1 MNFPNWQR
9 EKWIEYPGNPIVGRE
24 EIGKPKAAIGDP
36 QVLTPGQFD
45 DKWHMFYHG
54 FYDDTYTPF
63 LHHMVSDDGF
73 DWKLLY
79 KKQYNV
85 NPMYLFYDKESQEW
99 ILFYSA
105 VLSREEGAVE
115 KYGCVNII
123 RAKRSKD
130 LTEWGEDIDIL
141 IPTLDWERE
150 HDPSQKNR
158 IEARNPCLVRLPNGR
173 YRLYYSAG
181 TVKLQDCG
189 YEEPK
194 YISFAESDSPLG
206 PYEKLG
212 RPIIAPDA
220 DNPYRN
226 LGAGAIKVYS
236 YNGGFLGLYNSI
248 YVDDKGHSRSAINLL
263 LSEDGEN
270 FEEAPFNP
278 IVLPTGRGW
287 NSDLVYQ
294 LDLVRWGEELRLY
307 YNAREGQE
315 EGIERIGCSIIKDS
329 KSDIGL
335 LR

>member
-1 MNFPNWQR
+1 M
-9 EKWIEYPGNPIVGRE
+9 
-24 EIGKPKAAIGDP
+24 
-36 QVLTPGQFD
+36 
-45 DKWHMFYHG
+45 
-54 FYDDTYTPF
+54 
-63 LHHMVSDDGF
+63 
-73 DWKLLY
+73 
-79 KKQYNV
+79 
-85 NPMYLFYDKESQEW
+85 
-99 ILFYSA
+99 
-105 VLSREEGAVE
+105 
-115 KYGCVNII
+115 
-123 RAKRSKD
+123 
-130 LTEWGEDIDIL
+130 
-141 IPTLDWERE
+141 
-150 HDPSQKNR
+150 
-158 IEARNPCLVRLPNGR
+158 
-173 YRLYYSAG
+173 
-181 TVKLQDCG
+181 VKLQDCG